1 MEVNKLFQYI
11 LLLLNSSKTNNKKKT
26 LSRISLNCPLFTTLP
41 KPDTNC
47 RKKETLYKIKLITSL
62 LLTYSAPKFES
73 NCSRNNIWK
82 LLFNIDNRENKN
94 VSINETENSTN

>member
-11 LLLLNSSKTNNKKKT
+11 LLLLNSSKTNNKKKPLVEF
-26 LSRISLNCPLFTTLP
+26 LSIAPYSPRPP

-47 RKKETLYKIKLITSL
+47 QKKETLYKIKLITSL
-62 LLTYSAPKFES
+62 LLSYSAPKFES
-73 NCSRNNIWK
+73 NSSRNNIWK

-94 VSINETENSTN
+94 VSINETENFTN